1 MAVTTDAQQLRHC
14 PHPAEHARS
23 EKIKRRKGKRAS
35 TVVVVGLCRSV
46 RRRSIISQRWSPF
59 CAIVV
64 LQQVTVKLFEVLNRA
79 RAVMMRAGLVCVC
92 LLLQDLLQ
100 SCARGGG
107 GEWRTCAMRYDEPR
121 LVWTRLTTT
130 H

>member
-1 MAVTTDAQQLRHC
+1 MYRRMYGWMDGYQYIYCLSPAGGRIRSQGNNYCLIPFTGLFIDATIYTLVNIFSSGYFVPLR
-14 PHPAEHARS
+14 
-23 EKIKRRKGKRAS
+23 
-35 TVVVVGLCRSV
+35 LCDL
-46 RRRSIISQRWSPF
+46 SISCIRTAP
-59 CAIVV
+59 
-64 LQQVTVKLFEVLNRA
+64 LQSRNAL
-79 RAVMMRAGLVCVC
+79 LVYLGVC

-121 LVWTRLTTT
+121 LGWTRLTTT

>member
-1 MAVTTDAQQLRHC
+1 MDVRGVYWFSSLLKQKIKAKNKKNLLRHLQRRNFFFKKIYVMKC
-14 PHPAEHARS
+14 LRS
-23 EKIKRRKGKRAS
+23 KKRKSA
-35 TVVVVGLCRSV
+35 L
-46 RRRSIISQRWSPF
+46 SISSCVHR
-59 CAIVV
+59 
-64 LQQVTVKLFEVLNRA
+64 
-79 RAVMMRAGLVCVC
+79 VC